1 MSKQLSELETL
12 LGRLIVEHEKLL
24 HQIELHHGAMKRLD
38 LKGMEQAGHAQ
49 EDTRIRIQTLETRRK
64 LLVAQTA
71 ASLRLPAGATL
82 VQLADAAGPM
92 RFKLLALREKL
103 KGAINQVSS
112 RAHIAGR
119 VAGAVLGHLNTAVRL
134 IAGAVEQAGLYTKQ
148 GVPKVSTR
156 IGVLEAIG

>member
-1 MSKQLSELETL
+1 MSKLLNELETL

-24 HQIELHHGAMKRLD
+24 HQLESHHGAMKRLD
-38 LKGMEQAGHAQ
+38 LKAMEQAGHAQ
-49 EDTRIRIQTLETRRK
+49 EDTRVRIATLETRRK
-64 LLVAQTA
+64 LLVAQAA
-71 ASLRLPAGATL
+71 ASLRLPPTSTL
-82 VQLADAAGPM
+82 AQLADAAGPL
-92 RFKLLALREKL
+92 RAKLLALREKL
-103 KGAINQVSS
+103 KGLINQVSS
-112 RAHIAGR
+112 RAYIAGR